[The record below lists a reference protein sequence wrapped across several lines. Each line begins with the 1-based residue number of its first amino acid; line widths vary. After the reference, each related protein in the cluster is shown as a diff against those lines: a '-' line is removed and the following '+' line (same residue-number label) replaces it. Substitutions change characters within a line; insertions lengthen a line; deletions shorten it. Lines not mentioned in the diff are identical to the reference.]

1 MWHFRVSE
9 DMWKLKLQQ
18 LWPAI
23 VLVSIGLFLFTV
35 QPWCRLMGPPS
46 MADVRELAERA
57 PLVFRGHILTVTPIS
72 SNSEPG
78 ARTESVARIQIDRWY
93 RGKGSTDGLL
103 RFAYG
108 GYAANG
114 HDCIDFR
121 PDTYWVLFAAEKSG
135 PLQLVD
141 DCEGALSI
149 SPLLSPD
156 LGHTDWLAQME
167 ADFLA
172 GLDDHDPALR
182 LASIQRLGGLKLAS
196 SRDAL
201 HRVIQKGDYPESKWA
216 VYATLRTGDVSV
228 LPEVKGLLANGDREM
243 PELAIAMELQNIADP
258 SAVPELIAILDSA
271 RSELTRTQVLIAL
284 GEKMKDARAVPAL
297 ATHLSDSDLH
307 ARYDALDGLKNITHE
322 EACTLSPDWNEQ
334 DVEPQISRCKIWW
347 EQIGKFRNWSQN

>member
-1 MWHFRVSE
+1 
-9 DMWKLKLQQ
+9 
-18 LWPAI
+18 
-23 VLVSIGLFLFTV
+23 
-35 QPWCRLMGPPS
+35 
-46 MADVRELAERA
+46 
-57 PLVFRGHILTVTPIS
+57 
-72 SNSEPG
+72 
-78 ARTESVARIQIDRWY
+78 
-93 RGKGSTDGLL
+93 
-103 RFAYG
+103 
-108 GYAANG
+108 
-114 HDCIDFR
+114 
-121 PDTYWVLFAAEKSG
+121 
-135 PLQLVD
+135 
-141 DCEGALSI
+141 
-149 SPLLSPD
+149 
-156 LGHTDWLAQME
+156 ME